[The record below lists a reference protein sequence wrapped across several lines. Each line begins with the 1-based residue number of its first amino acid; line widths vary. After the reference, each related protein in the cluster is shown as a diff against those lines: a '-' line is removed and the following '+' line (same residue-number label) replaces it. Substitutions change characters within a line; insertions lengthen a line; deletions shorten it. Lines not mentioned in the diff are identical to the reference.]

1 MARVGSIQET
11 FRIVAQKTR
20 DATQRSLVATAKRE
34 HARIMATDPQPKDF
48 ARFVDGRAG
57 APEEAVR
64 HDGVIVYRYPRLDS
78 VAQFAME
85 TLFNLSPV
93 LSGEYRQGHRLFLNG
108 KEVSN
113 LAAYG
118 AGDDV
123 AITNYLP
130 YSRKIELG
138 KMTMRLPGS
147 SMVYQQARAKVLAR
161 FGNIASVDFTYRGLI
176 GRSSGT
182 GTMVNPATA
191 KGKAHNKSEARF
203 PVLIIRER

>member
-1 MARVGSIQET
+1 MARAISIRET
-11 FRIVAQKTR
+11 FRIVAQKTVE
-20 DATQRSLVATAKRE
+20 ATQRSLVATAKRE
-34 HARIMATDPQPKDF
+34 HARIMATDPQPKRF

-64 HDGVIVYRYPRLDS
+64 HNGVILYRYPRLDG

-85 TLFNLSPV
+85 TLFDLSPV
-93 LSGEYRQGHRLFLNG
+93 LSGEYRMGHRLFLNG
-108 KEVSN
+108 AEVPN
-113 LAAYG
+113 LSAY
-118 AGDDV
+118 ASGDDV

-138 KMTMRLPGS
+138 TMTMRLPGS

-161 FGNIASVDFTYRGLI
+161 FGNIASIDFTYRGLI
-176 GRSSGT
+176 GRSSGA
-182 GTMVNPATA
+182 GTLVNPAKA
-191 KGKAHNKSEARF
+191 KGKAHNKSELRF